1 MAMLREEE
9 NVSTV
14 AYTHTHTHT
23 LSHILSLSLYTYIHM
38 PIPWMGEPGAL
49 QSVGFQKSR
58 TQLSNYTTTHTLKD
72 LLLKRS
78 SIST

>member
-1 MAMLREEE
+1 
-9 NVSTV
+9 
-14 AYTHTHTHT
+14 
-23 LSHILSLSLYTYIHM
+23 M

-78 SIST
+78 SIYT